1 MQYLKTLEAR
11 WGQARIHQ
19 AIQPLFIGDG
29 EEQGDPPITVLNASV
44 NDPELWQALD
54 ADDRERLYLAFMEL
68 QYDLTELAGELHRV
82 SEPHL
87 GGFELNTSSLPNS

>member
-1 MQYLKTLEAR
+1 MRYLNALEAQ

-29 EEQGDPPITVLNASV
+29 EDPGDPPITVLNASV
-44 NDPELWQALD
+44 NDPELWQALG

-68 QYDLTELAGELHRV
+68 QYDLAELAADLHRV
-82 SEPHL
+82 AEPAL
-87 GGFELNTSSLPNS
+87 GGFELNLP